1 MALAPAPH
9 PPPVFRVL
17 KQAWRDYLATNT
29 ALLLTI
35 NNPPNQAATAATPA
49 SGTVTADPSVPQ
61 PVQVSVV
68 LSQSGTPKAT
78 QVVTADAIT
87 GAFTTTFP
95 ANTLVAGSASAS
107 ASAAYAATVISNNFT
122 IT

>member
-1 MALAPAPH
+1 
-9 PPPVFRVL
+9 
-17 KQAWRDYLATNT
+17 
-29 ALLLTI
+29 
-35 NNPPNQAATAATPA
+35 
-49 SGTVTADPSVPQ
+49 
-61 PVQVSVV
+61 
-68 LSQSGTPKAT
+68 
-78 QVVTADAIT
+78 VTADAIT